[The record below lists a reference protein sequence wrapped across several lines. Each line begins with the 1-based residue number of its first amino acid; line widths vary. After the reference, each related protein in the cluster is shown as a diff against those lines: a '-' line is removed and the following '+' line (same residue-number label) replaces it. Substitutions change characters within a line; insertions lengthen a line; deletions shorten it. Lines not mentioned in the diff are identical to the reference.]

1 MILSLGSSCF
11 LSPAESLGVWLPSWQ
26 WMSLPFVSQGT
37 GARQPLSW
45 GFQPFLPPRAQP
57 AATQELP
64 APDML
69 LSRDPLVKAG
79 CTSTTHRLVL
89 GPAGSSCAWLGYG
102 WSPAEG
108 TPDRDTK
115 TCGKRGEVRRN
126 SKSSWRLI
134 YSIKN
139 QHLRSLAWEEHN
151 PSTLGMEEGFTFRQ
165 GKYYK

>member
-1 MILSLGSSCF
+1 MSGYPAGSGCPYP
-11 LSPAESLGVWLPSWQ
+11 LLVKGLVPDSPLAGVSSHFP
-26 WMSLPFVSQGT
+26 
-37 GARQPLSW
+37 
-45 GFQPFLPPRAQP
+45 PPRAQP